1 MELGNSNN
9 KVYNYKSIFYRKT
22 EIEKVIRGYYK
33 MSQYLINDI
42 YQLQNSI
49 QSDLTDNSKVL
60 SRNFIIEED
69 DMTTNANI
77 IETSLKGKNKLK
89 S

>member
-9 KVYNYKSIFYRKT
+9 KGYNYKSIFYRKT

>member
-1 MELGNSNN
+1 MELGNSSN